1 MINIKFEINLP
12 KRFQQFNMFVFQV
25 VVIKKGT
32 IAEQGTHEELIELD
46 GVYKQLVLRQ
56 LERGADEDS
65 DAEDKNP
72 DNEDE
77 DDDDKNGVR
86 GPSIFRQISS
96 TIM

>member
-1 MINIKFEINLP
+1 M
-12 KRFQQFNMFVFQV
+12 

-56 LERGADEDS
+56 LERGADDDS
-65 DAEDKNP
+65 DAENKKP
-72 DNEDE
+72 ESQEDE
-77 DDDDKNGVR
+77 DDDDQNGVR